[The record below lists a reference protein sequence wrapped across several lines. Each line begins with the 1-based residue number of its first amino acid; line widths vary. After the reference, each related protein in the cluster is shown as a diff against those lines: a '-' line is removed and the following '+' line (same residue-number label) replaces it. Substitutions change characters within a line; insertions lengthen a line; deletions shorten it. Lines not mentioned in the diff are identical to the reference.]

1 MAAVSSALVAA
12 AENTST
18 TGWVVGYVITI
29 AVVLVVVALVVVPI
43 LLLAHKIGKQAAA
56 IDESLQKSVTNT
68 AGLAGLRTTI
78 DHAGVITAGLKRG
91 RERLG
96 G

>member
-29 AVVLVVVALVVVPI
+29 AVVLVVVALVVPI

-56 IDESLQKSVTNT
+56 IDGSLQKSVTNT
-68 AGLAGLRTTI
+68 AGLAGLSTTI